1 MTQTSELP
9 DRHTNPSDSGVNMP
23 LNPTSSLTDDAAA
36 SHPKASKG
44 SPEGTSQGPLDEVQA
59 VQGPDTDERIDIE
72 TLHDKLMGPWKEV
85 RQKVRDLIEDPAL
98 HKVDTLSYQD
108 HRERVLQQLQI
119 LVENHVVHRAYPE
132 YVGGGED
139 PGGNI
144 AGFEELVAADPSLQI
159 KAGVQWGLFGAAV
172 HQLGTEEHHRRFL
185 PGIMNLDVPG
195 AFAMTEIGHGSDV
208 ASIATTATYDPDSEE
223 FVINTPFKS
232 AWKEFL
238 GNAAQHGKAAV
249 VFAQL
254 ITEGVNHGVHA
265 FYVPIRDEDGVNLPG
280 IQSEDDGHKG
290 GLNGI
295 DNGRL
300 AFDHVRIPRTN
311 LLNRYG
317 DVADD
322 GTYSSP
328 IDSPGRRFFTMLGTL
343 VQGRVSLDGSSVN
356 ASKIALSIAIRYAYE
371 RRQFSAGGE
380 TEATLMSYQLHRR
393 RLLPLLA
400 RTYAQA
406 FAHHG
411 LLSTFDDVF
420 SGREDT
426 PENRAEL
433 ETLAA
438 SLKPLST
445 WGALETLQ
453 ECREATGGAGFMT
466 KNRFTSLYQDLDVY
480 ATFEGDN
487 HVLLQLVAKRLL
499 GDYSKEFAGLD
510 VGTITKY
517 VSSRAEDLAFNR
529 TGLRSVAQL
538 IHDTGTQKKSA
549 KALKDPKWQRELM
562 QDRVHTMV
570 SEAAEAL
577 RPARKMSATD
587 ATKVF
592 NSQQVKL
599 IDAARS
605 HGELLAWEAMSDVVD
620 SLDGKTHE
628 VMTWLRDLYG
638 LTLIHKNLGW
648 YVSYGLISTQ
658 RGRALEEYINR
669 LLDKIEPYSLQLVE
683 GFGWTQAHLRAEIS
697 SGLEEVRQA
706 DAAEYFR
713 KLRASSD
720 APVDEKTLMKM
731 KSSGSGKRR

>member
-1 MTQTSELP
+1 
-9 DRHTNPSDSGVNMP
+9 MP
-23 LNPTSSLTDDAAA
+23 LNDNATRADDVAPATHQTS
-36 SHPKASKG
+36 SKG
-44 SPEGTSQGPLDEVQA
+44 SPEGTSQGPLEEVQA
-59 VQGPDTDERIDIE
+59 VQGPETAERIDVE
-72 TLHDKLMGPWKEV
+72 TLHDHLMGPWKEV

-98 HKVDTLSYQD
+98 HKIDTLSYQD
-108 HRERVLQQLQI
+108 HRERVMDQLQV
-119 LVENHVVHRAYPE
+119 LVDRGIVHRAYPK
-132 YVGGGED
+132 YVGGLED
-139 PGGNI
+139 AGGNI

-172 HQLGTEEHHRRFL
+172 HQLGSEDHHRRFL
-185 PGIMNLDVPG
+185 PDIMSLKAPG

-208 ASIATTATYDPDSEE
+208 ASIGTTATYDVDTQE
-223 FVINTPFKS
+223 FVINTPFKA

-238 GNAAQHGKAAV
+238 GNAAQHGNAAV

-254 ITEGVNHGVHA
+254 ITAGVNHGVHA
-265 FYVPIRDEDGVNLPG
+265 FYVPIRDAEGVNLPG
-280 IQSEDDGHKG
+280 IQSEDDGRKG
-290 GLNGI
+290 GLNGV

-317 DVADD
+317 DVAED

-343 VQGRVSLDGSSVN
+343 VQGRVSLDGSAVN

-371 RRQFSAGGE
+371 RRQFSSGGDA
-380 TEATLMSYQLHRR
+380 EATLMSYQLHRR

-406 FAHHG
+406 FAHHD

-445 WGALETLQ
+445 WGALNVLQ

-529 TGLRSVAQL
+529 TGLRRVAQL
-538 IHDTGTQKKSA
+538 IQDTGTQKKSA
-549 KALKDPKWQRELM
+549 KALRDPKWQRDLM
-562 QDRVHTMV
+562 QDRVHTMI
-570 SEAAEAL
+570 AEVADAL
-577 RPARKMSATD
+577 RPAKKMPATE
-587 ATKVF
+587 ATKLF

-605 HGELLAWEAMSDVVD
+605 HGELLQWEAMTEA
-620 SLDGKTHE
+620 LGKLEGHTAE
-628 VMTWLRDLYG
+628 VMTWLRDLFG
-638 LTLIHKNLGW
+638 LTLIQKNLGW

-658 RGRALEEYINR
+658 RGRALDEYINR
-669 LLDKIEPYSLQLVE
+669 LLDKVEPYSLQLVE
-683 GFGWTQAHLRAEIS
+683 AFGLKQAHLRADIS
-697 SGLEEVRQA
+697 SGIEEVRQA
-706 DAAEYFR
+706 DAEEYFR
-713 KLRASSD
+713 KLRASSE
-720 APVDEKTLMKM
+720 APIDEKTLRKL
-731 KSSGSGKRR
+731 KGSGKRKK